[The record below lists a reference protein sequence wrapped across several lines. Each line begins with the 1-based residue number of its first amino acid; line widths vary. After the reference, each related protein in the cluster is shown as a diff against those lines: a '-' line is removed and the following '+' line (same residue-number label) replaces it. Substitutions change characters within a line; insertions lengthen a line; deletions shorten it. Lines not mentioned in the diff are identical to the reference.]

1 MKGETRG
8 FTHARRN
15 LCFFVLVSTCNDAL
29 SLCMI
34 STLYIYYCNMEEC
47 NNKNFIAYPLRF
59 FFSLRKSKY
68 YTKSMEHK
76 CDGVDIK
83 CDKILIS

>member
-1 MKGETRG
+1 MELDDERRDKGIYTC
-8 FTHARRN
+8 TKKS
-15 LCFFVLVSTCNDAL
+15 LFFVLVSTCNDAL

-59 FFSLRKSKY
+59 FF
-68 YTKSMEHK
+68 H
-76 CDGVDIK
+76 
-83 CDKILIS
+83 